1 MGSQV
6 LGTGSNNISG
16 LNRDKSTI
24 GVSDEAV
31 VSGGVSEGSD
41 GSNAMSGEMLSLGLE
56 DSRCLLGGNGT
67 VGISDELTGITVG
80 SVVSTVPG
88 SLVGTVP
95 GSVPGSVVTVP
106 GSVVSTVPGSLVGT
120 VPGSVVTV
128 PGSVVGSTVPGSV
141 VASTVPGSVVE
152 SVVGTVPVGSISLSL
167 GGKVGGL
174 GSLDLKGLGRSY
186 GTIGILDELNG
197 GSRGHDSEK
206 NLQLRWGNFQTKNF
220 GLFGPILLK
229 NDNYNFIL

>member
-16 LNRDKSTI
+16 LNRDKSTV

-106 GSVVSTVPGSLVGT
+106 GSVV
-120 VPGSVVTV
+120 
-128 PGSVVGSTVPGSV
+128 GSTVPGSV
-141 VASTVPGSVVE
+141 VASTVPGTVVE

-206 NLQLRWGNFQTKNF
+206 NQKFHDDGIIALELGAE
-220 GLFGPILLK
+220 GPAET
-229 NDNYNFIL
+229 

>member
-16 LNRDKSTI
+16 LNRDKSTV

-95 GSVPGSVVTVP
+95 GS
-106 GSVVSTVPGSLVGT
+106 

>member
-95 GSVPGSVVTVP
+95 GS
-106 GSVVSTVPGSLVGT
+106 